1 MLNFLGIG
9 SAFNT
14 ALGNTSAFIKKHNS
28 ILLFDCGSTVFN
40 RLQKID
46 LLAEVSNLYIALTH
60 THPDHVGSLGEL
72 IFYSHYSLNHKPKI
86 FFPDVNLLN
95 SLLSLMGV
103 NDSFYEVLPAPE
115 PEITDEFLGSA
126 KLTFVPNSHVDKI
139 PAYGII
145 LMYEGR
151 TIYYSGDSN
160 KINPSILENFEK
172 GQIDLIYQDTCNLD
186 YEGNPHLFIGKLMD
200 CIKPSLRSRIYCM
213 HLDRDFRRELAL
225 QSGFNIAEVIAGL

>member
-46 LLAEVSNLYIALTH
+46 LLAGVNNLYIALTH

-72 IFYSHYSLNHKPKI
+72 IFYSHYILNHKPKI
-86 FFPDVNLLN
+86 LFPDANLLN
-95 SLLSLMGV
+95 SLLALMGV
-103 NDSFYEVLPAPE
+103 DDSFYEVLSHME
-115 PEITDEFLGSA
+115 VKITDEFLGYA
-126 KLTFVPNSHVDKI
+126 RLTFIPSSHVDKI
-139 PAYGII
+139 PSYGII
-145 LMYEGR
+145 LEYEER

-160 KINPSILENFEK
+160 KISPLILEKFEK

-186 YEGNPHLFIGKLMD
+186 YKGNPHLFIGNLIE
-200 CIKPSLRSRIYCM
+200 CIKPCLRSRIYCM
-213 HLDRDFRRELAL
+213 HLDQRFEQEIAL
-225 QSGFNIAEVIAGL
+225 QSGFSIAEIIAGL

>member
-14 ALGNTSAFIKKHNS
+14 TLGNTSAFIKRDNS

-40 RLQKID
+40 RLQKIN
-46 LLAEVSNLYIALTH
+46 LLDEVGNLYIALTH

-72 IFYSHYSLNHKPKI
+72 IFYSHYALNHTPKI
-86 FFPDVNLLN
+86 FFPEAELLK

-103 NDSFYEVLPAPE
+103 NDSFYEVISSKE
-115 PEITDEFLGSA
+115 PEITDVSIGCA
-126 KLTFVPNSHVDKI
+126 KLSFIPNSHVDRI
-139 PAYGII
+139 PAYGIM
-145 LMYEGR
+145 LTYEGQ

-160 KINPSILENFEK
+160 IINPSILESFEK
-172 GQIDLIYQDTCNLD
+172 GQIDFIYQDTCNLD

-200 CIKPSLRSRIYCM
+200 CIKPPLRSRIYCM
-213 HLDRDFRRELAL
+213 HLDRDFNSQLAL
-225 QSGFNIAEVIAGL
+225 QSGFNIAEVVAGL